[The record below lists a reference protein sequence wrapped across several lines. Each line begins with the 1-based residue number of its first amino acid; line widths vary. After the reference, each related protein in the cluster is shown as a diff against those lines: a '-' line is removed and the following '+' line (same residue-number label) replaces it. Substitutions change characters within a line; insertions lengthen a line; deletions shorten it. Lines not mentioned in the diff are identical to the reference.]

1 MQKRAIPRTMIDRTM
16 RASIAV
22 LILAAGLSGCNRE
35 ATDPRGLLPQETLL
49 TVSGTGRAEAVPDQA
64 LFTAGLSSIAPTA
77 EAASAR
83 NGETMNRI
91 TAALAKL
98 NIPERD
104 IQTRNLSLNR
114 IDYGRNRGQFEAS
127 NSVAVRV
134 REVGKVGAGI
144 AAVTAAGANILSGP
158 ELTVANPEKANLGAY
173 GLAYKAARA
182 KADSYAKAA
191 DLRIVRVLS
200 IRDGGEG
207 GTMAPMGQEE
217 SRADMVLSPQ
227 AAPPPVLAGTNA
239 NVVATSVD
247 FVLAP
252 R

>member
-1 MQKRAIPRTMIDRTM
+1 MLDRTTRSAFPALAM
-16 RASIAV
+16 MAAAV
-22 LILAAGLSGCNRE
+22 GLNGCSRE
-35 ATDPRGLLPQETLL
+35 APDPRGLLAGETLL
-49 TVSGTGRAEAVPDQA
+49 TVSGTGRAEAAPDQA

-83 NGETMNRI
+83 NAATMNRI

-114 IDYGRNRGQFEAS
+114 IDYGRSRGQFEAS

-134 REVGKVGAGI
+134 RDVGKVGVGI

-158 ELTVANPEKANLGAY
+158 DLTVSDPEKANLGAY
-173 GLAYKAARA
+173 GVAYKAARA

-200 IRDGGEG
+200 IRDGGDG
-207 GTMAPMGQEE
+207 GTMAPMGEEE
-217 SRADMVLSPQ
+217 SRADYAMRPQ
-227 AAPPPVLAGTNA
+227 AAPPPVMAGTNA
-239 NVVATSVD
+239 NVVTTSVD

-252 R
+252 K

>member
-1 MQKRAIPRTMIDRTM
+1 MLDKTTRYAFSALVIV
-16 RASIAV
+16 ASA
-22 LILAAGLSGCNRE
+22 LGLGACSRD
-35 ATDPRGLLPQETLL
+35 APDPRGLLAGETLL
-49 TVSGTGRAEAVPDQA
+49 TVSGSGRAEAVPDQA

-91 TAALAKL
+91 TVALAKL
-98 NIPERD
+98 NIPTRD

-134 REVGKVGAGI
+134 RDVSKVGAGI

-158 ELTVANPEKANLGAY
+158 DLTVADPEKANLGAY
-173 GLAYKAARA
+173 GSAYKAARA
-182 KADSYAKAA
+182 KAESYAKAA

-200 IRDGGEG
+200 IRDGGDG

-217 SRADMVLSPQ
+217 SRADYALRPQ
-227 AAPPPVLAGTNA
+227 AAPPPVMAGTNA
-239 NVVATSVD
+239 NVVTTSVD

-252 R
+252 K

>member
-1 MQKRAIPRTMIDRTM
+1 MLDENKR
-16 RASIAV
+16 RARAALCVIT
-22 LILAAGLSGCNRE
+22 LALGLGGCSRE
-35 ATDPRGLLPQETLL
+35 TADPRGLLAGETLL

-64 LFTAGLSSIAPTA
+64 LFTAGLSSIASSA

-98 NIPERD
+98 GIPARD

-134 REVGKVGAGI
+134 RDVGKVGAGI

-158 ELTVANPEKANLGAY
+158 ELTVADPEKANLGAY

-191 DLRIVRVLS
+191 GLRIVRVLS

-207 GTMAPMGQEE
+207 GIMAPMGQEE
-217 SRADMVLSPQ
+217 SRADMALSPQ
-227 AAPPPVLAGTNA
+227 AVAPPVMAGTNA
-239 NVVATSVD
+239 NVVNTSVD